1 MVSAVVPLYILESHL
16 HAGKDQ
22 DLLFLPMTHLFHI
35 HHFEL
40 DDEESVRN
48 LLEILQVASKNW
60 HKN

>member
-1 MVSAVVPLYILESHL
+1 MVSEVVPLYILVSHL
-16 HAGKDQ
+16 HAERDL
-22 DLLFLPMTHLFHI
+22 DLLFLLTTHLSHI

-48 LLEILQVASKNW
+48 LLEILQVASKNK